1 MERRITEEALEQ
13 FRASLAEGERSEN
26 TIEKY
31 LRDVRKLKDYAADAP
46 ISRSLMLEFKETL
59 LKKGSYEV
67 SSINSFLTA
76 LNRFFEFLGWYELK
90 VKLYRVQRETFASE
104 KKHLNKEEYQRL
116 VRTARSKGNKRLA
129 MILNSIAATGIRVS
143 ELQAFTV
150 ERVKSGKLV
159 IFNKGKIRTVL
170 LPKRLKTELLA
181 YAGQAGIE
189 SGLIF
194 CTKNKRALNRSNIW
208 REMKALC
215 AEAGVAAEKV
225 FPHNLRHL
233 FAQCFYAVK
242 PDLAKLADVLGHGS
256 IETTRIYIR
265 TTGEE
270 HLKQL
275 ERLRLVC

>member
-1 MERRITEEALEQ
+1 MERRITGEVLEQ
-13 FRASLAEGERSEN
+13 FRTSLAEGERSEN

-46 ISRSLMLEFKETL
+46 ITRSLVLEFKETL

-150 ERVKSGKLV
+150 ERVKCGKLV